1 MVALKAIVYDKE
13 HTVQSNSIDGSK
25 YKRGARDGMIS
36 LIKKNDI
43 FQKNNKGIEDRNSK
57 DKLNLE
63 QKASKDKVY
72 HLLSYIYFF

>member
-25 YKRGARDGMIS
+25 YKRGSRDGMIS

-43 FQKNNKGIEDRNSK
+43 FQKTNKGIEDRNSK

-72 HLLSYIYFF
+72 HLLSCFCFF